1 MSNRPAPTT
10 STVHVR
16 GADLV
21 LEQHGSDDAPLMLWG
36 HGLTSS
42 REGEDA
48 KRLFDWRAVSDDG
61 TRLVRYDARG
71 HGRSSATPAAA
82 DYRWDELALDQ
93 LALLDLLSPGAPAV
107 VGGASMGCAT
117 ALHGVVR
124 APHRYRAL
132 VLVIPPTAW
141 ETRAAQRDIYE
152 KGADF
157 VEHNGMDAWMRA
169 SAAAPRPAIFGDDPD
184 LLRVDVRIAPE
195 HLPTVLRGAAS
206 SDLPTRTDL
215 AAITAPT
222 LVLSWDTDPG
232 HPVSTGEA
240 LAETLQDTTFH
251 VARTIDEVRRW
262 PAMVR
267 AFVAALT

>member
-1 MSNRPAPTT
+1 MNPRPAPQTA
-10 STVHVR
+10 TVHVR
-16 GADLV
+16 GVELV
-21 LEQHGSDDAPLMLWG
+21 LEQHGTDDAPLVLWG

-48 KRLFDWRAVSDDG
+48 KGLFDWTAVSDEG
-61 TRLVRYDARG
+61 LRLVRYDARG
-71 HGRSSATPAAA
+71 HGRSSATPDPA
-82 DYRWDELALDQ
+82 DYRWDNLALDQ
-93 LALLDLLSPGAPAV
+93 LALLERLSPDAPAV

-117 ALHGVVR
+117 ALHGAVR
-124 APHRYRAL
+124 APERYRAL

-141 ETRAAQRDIYE
+141 ETRAAQRDLYE

-157 VEHNGMDAWMRA
+157 VERNGLDAWMRA

-184 LLRVDVRIAPE
+184 LLRVDVRIAE
-195 HLPTVLRGAAS
+195 QHAPTVLRGAAS
-206 SDLPTRTDL
+206 SDLPPRDAL
-215 AAITAPT
+215 AAIAVPT
-222 LVLSWDTDPG
+222 LILSWDTDPG
-232 HPVSTGEA
+232 HPVSTGAA

-251 VARTIDEVRRW
+251 VAETIHDVRRW